1 LRPDESVAR
10 GSCFITVKRVKR
22 EPGQPRFGREIGVKL
37 WPDLQRLER
46 EGKSLQQ
53 ILDWLLQEHQIKT
66 SKPTLSR
73 LLGEIREAAPIE
85 PVPPLEPA
93 SEEDE
98 LKIIRQLARDEMKGG
113 DWKQRQG
120 GASLLIRLRAEE
132 RASKEAERPK
142 PVTAAADDA
151 APAVWTPP
159 TFGVKETN

>member
-98 LKIIRQLARDEMKGG
+98 LKIIRQLEAAPRWRVPLDPSARRGTSLEGG
-113 DWKQRQG
+113 R
-120 GASLLIRLRAEE
+120 
-132 RASKEAERPK
+132 EAEACHRSR
-142 PVTAAADDA
+142 
-151 APAVWTPP
+151 
-159 TFGVKETN
+159 